1 MLLSLSSQITL
12 AVMVSGWAH
21 VLHAMFKPWG
31 AGSVMYRL
39 QHGSL
44 FVTTFVFL
52 MVSLC
57 ASASGRVNRVGVTSG
72 VFLVVVQGLL
82 YKVDGIAAA
91 SPSYTALSVVMVA
104 TSCGFICTWAY
115 VVLLGV
121 FGNCRK
127 LQQQRKEGAESTIR
141 SGSGKRVAANSTS
154 GDTMTVS
161 RVGGNAALPAS
172 SSASAGGGAS
182 ARTRRTMQILRSR
195 RQGPALGAADHGS
208 DDTSFVPSLDD
219 GGGARVRL
227 AGVSGSEK
235 QQAPRDG
242 APWATQNPLFAA
254 TPAPSQDSDRQ
265 RDSESASDTVTVP
278 LAVVPVVP
286 VVLPRVTTATSNWD

>member
-31 AGSVMYRL
+31 AGSIMYRL

-57 ASASGRVNRVGVTSG
+57 ARGCVNRVGVTTG